1 MKTYIINI
9 KSRRDRRDK
18 MDLLLRKNG
27 FEIPEEGKKNQEG
40 FIAPD
45 LRVEWT
51 THWDYNKEGT
61 EITDEWLKEN
71 GFGLFDWQM
80 DEGEALVIDQHK
92 AKWWSRPLTKGEIG
106 CTLSHWAVW
115 NDTEFRDG
123 GPITVLEDDALFDE
137 SMELKRD
144 LAIATLE
151 AMGRKWD
158 LLYLGRVPL
167 MADEK
172 RITPNIVI
180 PKFSYCTYGYV
191 LSESGIEKIK
201 KYNVHKGI
209 IPADEFLV
217 STYIVHP
224 RMDVTFKYPPA
235 LEAYAIDPY
244 IVGQRPKSEV
254 GSDTGL
260 PEEDNK

>member
-18 MDLLLRKNG
+18 MDLLLRKTG

-40 FIAPD
+40 FTAPD

-51 THWDYNKEGT
+51 TYWNYNKDGD
-61 EITDEWLKEN
+61 EITEEWLEEN
-71 GFGLFDWQM
+71 GFGLFDWEM
-80 DEGEALVIDQHK
+80 DEGEALVIDQQK

-106 CTLSHWAVW
+106 CTLSHWAIW
-115 NDTEFRDG
+115 NDSD

-137 SMELKRD
+137 TMELKRD
-144 LAIATLE
+144 LAIETLE

-167 MADEK
+167 MVDEK

-191 LSESGIEKIK
+191 LSKSGVKKIR

-209 IPADEFLV
+209 IPADEFLL
-217 STYIVHP
+217 STFMEHP
-224 RMDVTFKYPPA
+224 RMDVKLIYPPA
-235 LEAYAIDPY
+235 LSAYAVDPH